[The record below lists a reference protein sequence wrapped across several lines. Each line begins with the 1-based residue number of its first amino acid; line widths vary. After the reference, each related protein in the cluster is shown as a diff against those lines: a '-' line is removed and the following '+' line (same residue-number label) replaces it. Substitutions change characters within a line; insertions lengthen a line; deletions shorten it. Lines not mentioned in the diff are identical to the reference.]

1 MLQKSAVNAPAGEGG
16 AGCFSNRLLIRD
28 LVLALLAAVFT
39 GLSGG
44 LLLILLVF
52 GWSEAGADVLHKA
65 AAELQLRSLDG
76 QLLQQAP
83 MLKTDV
89 QIDING
95 MLARVRVEHLFKN
108 PSQSWMEGVY
118 QFPLPETSAV
128 ERLRMQIGERVIE
141 GRIEE
146 KGEAV
151 KIYRQ
156 ARDNGQ
162 RASLLKQQRANIFSA
177 SLSNIAPGEEIRIVI
192 EFQQQAR
199 YTERRFE
206 LRLPLVIAPR
216 YIPGKPLSSDS
227 PADHTHSG
235 WALDTDQV
243 EDASQITPPVM
254 DPRNGSINPVSLRV
268 RLDAGLPLQAVT
280 SHYHPMLER
289 VDGEGVVHLRLGEG
303 EVPADRDFLLSWRLQ
318 PGFAPRSVLFTDRWQ
333 DEEYALLM
341 ILPPAPEHYEMG
353 LNRDVI
359 FVVDHSGSMHGPS
372 MEQAKAALRLS
383 IAGLQPTDRFNL
395 IGFNNRSRMLFS
407 SPRPASETTL
417 SRAFRFIDTM
427 HAEGGTEMYPALEKA
442 LNNRNEETRLRQI
455 VFLTDGSVGNEQA
468 LFDLIR
474 KRLGASRLFT
484 VGIGS
489 APNTLFMQRA
499 AQYGRGSFTYIGD
512 LNEVASRMQGLFEK
526 LGSPAMSHISVM
538 WQGPGNIDVEPQ
550 RLPDLYLSE
559 PLMISLKGE
568 RLNGSLAL
576 EGRRGNETWKQSVE
590 IQANERATGIHTL
603 WARQRIAGLMALPD
617 NELAEEMKRQRVVD
631 LALKHQ
637 IVSPYTS
644 LVAVEKPVAR
654 PHSEGMVGGMMPVN
668 LPAGWHAESVFGRLP
683 QTASPA
689 PLLLCTGSLL
699 LLFWIVLG
707 RFKTRGRPASL
718 LAE

>member
-1 MLQKSAVNAPAGEGG
+1 MRE
-16 AGCFSNRLLIRD
+16 
-28 LVLALLAAVFT
+28 
-39 GLSGG
+39 
-44 LLLILLVF
+44 IL
-52 GWSEAGADVLHKA
+52 G
-65 AAELQLRSLDG
+65 
-76 QLLQQAP
+76 
-83 MLKTDV
+83 
-89 QIDING
+89 
-95 MLARVRVEHLFKN
+95 
-108 PSQSWMEGVY
+108 
-118 QFPLPETSAV
+118 
-128 ERLRMQIGERVIE
+128 
-141 GRIEE
+141 
-146 KGEAV
+146 
-151 KIYRQ
+151 
-156 ARDNGQ
+156 
-162 RASLLKQQRANIFSA
+162 
-177 SLSNIAPGEEIRIVI
+177 
-192 EFQQQAR
+192 
-199 YTERRFE
+199 
-206 LRLPLVIAPR
+206 
-216 YIPGKPLSSDS
+216 
-227 PADHTHSG
+227 
-235 WALDTDQV
+235 
-243 EDASQITPPVM
+243 
-254 DPRNGSINPVSLRV
+254 
-268 RLDAGLPLQAVT
+268 
-280 SHYHPMLER
+280 
-289 VDGEGVVHLRLGEG
+289 LGEG

-526 LGSPAMSHISVM
+526 LGSPAMSHSSVM

-568 RLNGSLAL
+568 RLNGSLVL

-654 PHSEGMVGGMMPVN
+654 PHSEGMGG
-668 LPAGWHAESVFGRLP
+668 G
-683 QTASPA
+683 
-689 PLLLCTGSLL
+689 
-699 LLFWIVLG
+699 
-707 RFKTRGRPASL
+707 
-718 LAE
+718 